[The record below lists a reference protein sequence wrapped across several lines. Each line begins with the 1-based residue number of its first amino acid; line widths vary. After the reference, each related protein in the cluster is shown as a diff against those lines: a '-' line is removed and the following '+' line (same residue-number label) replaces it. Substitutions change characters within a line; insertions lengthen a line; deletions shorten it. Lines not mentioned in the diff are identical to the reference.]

1 MTVRIYRVARAT
13 HLSSWLTALSAL
25 CLLGCETQ
33 PLVRIAAPVPAPA
46 LVVGDHWQYRIT
58 DNLRRGVQSTLDVEV
73 TAISNG
79 VASLRMVT
87 VDANGKS
94 EITEEMNASGGLV
107 AGALKEDPVRRF
119 PTPVTLFEF
128 PLEDGKSWRQVIDTI
143 SPETGLRAQIL
154 NYGTV
159 RGQTTSTAPAGT
171 ANVIFLARIIQL
183 DDEQFWRTR
192 TERRDAVWY
201 AAQFKAPL
209 RENREAQYTWLSGG
223 APQVVRT
230 ESTIRELVSFQP
242 GPR

>member
-1 MTVRIYRVARAT
+1 MTVRTYRVARMA
-13 HLSSWLTALSAL
+13 HLSSWLAALSAL

-33 PLVRIAAPVPAPA
+33 PLTRIAAPVPAPA

-73 TAISNG
+73 IAISNG

-94 EITEEMNASGGLV
+94 EITEEMNANGGLV
-107 AGALKEDPVRRF
+107 VGALKEDPVRRF
-119 PTPVTLFEF
+119 PTPVTLFDF

-183 DDEQFWRTR
+183 DDEQFWRSR
-192 TERRDAVWY
+192 TDRRDSVWY

-209 RENREAQYTWLSGG
+209 RENREAQYTWFSGG

-230 ESTIRELVSFQP
+230 ESTIRELVSFRP

>member
-1 MTVRIYRVARAT
+1 MNVNIVRFAQVA
-13 HLSSWLTALSAL
+13 HVSSWLPALVAL
-25 CLLGCETQ
+25 CLVACQTE
-33 PLVRIAAPVPAPA
+33 PLTRIATAVPAPA

-58 DNLRRGVQSTLDVEV
+58 DNLRRGVLSTLDVEV
-73 TAISNG
+73 TAINNG
-79 VASLRMVT
+79 VATLRMVT
-87 VDANGKS
+87 VDATGKS
-94 EITEEMNASGGLV
+94 EISEEIDANGNLV
-107 AGALKEDPVRRF
+107 MGALKEDRVRRF
-119 PTPVTLFEF
+119 PTPVKLFDF

-143 SPETGLRAQIL
+143 SPETGLAAQIL
-154 NYGTV
+154 NFGTV
-159 RGQTTSTAPAGT
+159 RGQTTATAPAGS

-183 DDEQFWRTR
+183 DDAEFWRTR
-192 TERRDAVWY
+192 TERRDSVWY

>member
-1 MTVRIYRVARAT
+1 MTVRTYRDAPAT
-13 HLSSWLTALSAL
+13 GVSSWLPTLLAM
-25 CLLGCETQ
+25 CLLGCQTQ
-33 PLVRIAAPVPAPA
+33 PLTRIAAPIPAPT

-58 DNLRRGVQSTLDVEV
+58 DNLRRGALSTLDVEV

-87 VDANGKS
+87 VDSYGKS
-94 EITEEMNASGGLV
+94 EITEEVNAKGRLV

-119 PTPVTLFEF
+119 PTPVTLFDF
-128 PLEDGKSWRQVIDTI
+128 ALEDGKSWRQVIDTI

-159 RGQTTSTAPAGT
+159 RGHTTSTAPAGT
-171 ANVIFLARIIQL
+171 ADVIFLARIIQL

-192 TERRDAVWY
+192 TDRRDSVWY

-223 APQVVRT
+223 ARQVVRT

-242 GPR
+242 GLR

>member
-1 MTVRIYRVARAT
+1 MRLRTYRVAIAT
-13 HLSSWLTALSAL
+13 RMALWLPPLLAM
-25 CLLGCETQ
+25 CLLGCQTQ
-33 PLVRIAAPVPAPA
+33 PLTTIAAPVPAPA

-58 DNLRRGVQSTLDVEV
+58 DNLRRGALSTLDIEV
-73 TAISNG
+73 TAITNG

-94 EITEEMNASGGLV
+94 EMTEEMNSTGGLV

-119 PTPVTLFEF
+119 PTPVTLFDF

-171 ANVIFLARIIQL
+171 VNVIFLARIIQL

-192 TERRDAVWY
+192 TERRDSVWY

-230 ESTIRELVSFQP
+230 ESTIRELVSFRP